1 MTPPMNGLWRAVDGL
16 GADVRLSIRSLAR
29 TRGFTL
35 VALLSLALGI
45 GANAAL
51 FSVVHAAFFRPV
63 PGVAEPDRVVELL
76 VTTRGR
82 TMPEW
87 AYLDLLDVRAA
98 DTPIQTVAGWKM
110 RDGALVIGNASQRV
124 RAMYASSG
132 YFAALGV
139 RPARGRAFQASED
152 VGPGQHPVAV
162 ISHQLWRNAL
172 GGRADVLGAA
182 ITLDRTPYTVI
193 GVAPETFRHH
203 RTSEPA
209 PDLWVPLVQYPGFA
223 GPENWAANR
232 SAFWVEALGRLRPG
246 ATAGEASAAL
256 ETVFGRLARE
266 YPDTNRE
273 RGAVAAPFGPLPA
286 SYRTESTVGIAA
298 LLAAGALVLFIIC
311 TNLAGMMLAR
321 GAAGQ
326 RDLAVRTAMGAGRG
340 RLVRGVLVEAGTLA
354 IGGGVLGGLA
364 AWWATRLAASSAL
377 LGLPGVDLTP
387 DARVLA
393 FSCLMVLATSLAI
406 GLLPALRLTRAG
418 AIGVLR
424 DEMGAGG
431 RRVGRFHR
439 VAVSAQVGVAV
450 LFVAVSGVFVRSLSQ
465 LDWRDLGFDPQRL
478 LVVSLDLSAQGYDDP
493 ARGLAF
499 ADRVRASVA
508 ALPGVHAVAIA
519 DGLPVDLVGNFTSA
533 SRADSPDAEAEGVQT
548 EFTRV
553 GPGFFEAIGTR
564 VLRGR
569 GIDASDTTSAP
580 PVVVI
585 ARRLAESLWPGDDPL
600 GRQVRL
606 PFINKDAGVL
616 HTVVGVVPDVASS
629 RPTEDWPQVFV
640 ALAQHY
646 DRPRGLLLVR
656 SQGDAAS
663 LTRPVQSAIRSVDPL
678 FAVWSAVTS
687 SELLARSLESQRV
700 SALTTGGL
708 GLAGL
713 LLSAFGIYGLV
724 AFVVS
729 QRTREFGVRMALG
742 ASRRRILGAVLS
754 DGLRLAAPGLAL
766 GLVVAGGFTVAV
778 QSMLLGVAPL
788 NPAAF
793 GLAAVAVLTVVLLAC
808 AVPAARAAGVDPSEA
823 LRTQ

>member
-1 MTPPMNGLWRAVDGL
+1 MTSMLNGLGRAVDGL
-16 GADVRLSIRSLAR
+16 GTDVRLSVRSLAR

-51 FSVVHAAFFRPV
+51 FSFVHAAFIRPV

-76 VTTRGR
+76 VTSRGR
-82 TMPEW
+82 TMSEW
-87 AYLDLLDVRAA
+87 AYPDLEDVRTAG
-98 DTPIQTVAGWKM
+98 TPIQTVAGWKM
-110 RDGALVIGNASQRV
+110 RDGALVIGDASQRV
-124 RAMYASSG
+124 RVMYASSG
-132 YFAALGV
+132 YFTALGI
-139 RPARGRAFQASED
+139 RPARGRLFQASED
-152 VGPGQHPVAV
+152 VGAGEHPVAIV
-162 ISHQLWRNAL
+162 SHQLWRNDL
-172 GGRADVLGAA
+172 GGRADILGEV

-203 RTSEPA
+203 RIGEPG
-209 PDLWVPLVQYPGFA
+209 PDLWVPLVQYPALA
-223 GPENWAANR
+223 GPENFAARRN
-232 SAFWVEALGRLRPG
+232 AIWVEALGRLRPG
-246 ATAGEASAAL
+246 ATVGEANAAVA
-256 ETVFGRLARE
+256 TVFDRLAKE

-273 RGAVAAPFGPLPA
+273 RAAVVAPFGPLPA
-286 SYRTESTVGIAA
+286 RDRAQSTVGIAA

-326 RDLAVRTAMGAGRG
+326 RDLAVRAALGAGRG
-340 RLVRGVLVEAGTLA
+340 RLVRRVLVEAATLA
-354 IGGGVLGGLA
+354 LGGGALGGVA

-377 LGLPGVDLTP
+377 LGLPDVDLTP

-393 FSCLMVLATSLAI
+393 FSCLLVLATSLVI

-418 AIGVLR
+418 TIGSLR

-431 RRVGRFHR
+431 RRAGRFHR

-465 LDWRDLGFDPQRL
+465 LDRRDLGFDPQRL
-478 LVVSLDLSAQGYDDP
+478 LIVSLDLSSQGYDDP
-493 ARGLAF
+493 ARGLDF

-508 ALPGVHAVAIA
+508 ALPGVRAVAIA
-519 DGLPVDLVGNFTSA
+519 DGLPVDLVGNFTSVT
-533 SRADSPDAEAEGVQT
+533 RADSRDAEADGVQT

-553 GPGFFEAIGTR
+553 GPGFFQAVGTR
-564 VLRGR
+564 LLRGR
-569 GIDASDTTSAP
+569 GIEEGDTTSSP

-585 ARRLAESLWPGDDPL
+585 TRRLAERLWPGEDAL

-606 PFINKDAGVL
+606 PFTTKDAGAP
-616 HTVVGVVPDVASS
+616 HTVVGLVPDVASS

-678 FAVWSAVTS
+678 FAVFSAVTS
-687 SELLARSLESQRV
+687 SEMLARSLEDQRV
-700 SALTTGGL
+700 AALTTGGL

-713 LLSAFGIYGLV
+713 LLSAFGVYGLV

-742 ASRRRILGAVLS
+742 ASRRRVLGAVLC
-754 DGLRLAAPGLAL
+754 DGLRLAAPGLAV
-766 GLVVAGGFTVAV
+766 GLIAASGFMVAV

-793 GLAAVAVLTVVLLAC
+793 GLTAVAVLSVVLLAC

>member
-1 MTPPMNGLWRAVDGL
+1 MTSVLRGFWRAVDGL
-16 GADVRLSIRSLAR
+16 GTDVRLSIRSLAR

-76 VTTRGR
+76 VTARGR
-82 TMPEW
+82 TMTEW
-87 AYLDLLDVRAA
+87 AYLDLQDVRAA
-98 DTPIQTVAGWKM
+98 DTPMQLVAGWKM
-110 RDGALVIGNASQRV
+110 RDGALVVGDASQRV
-124 RAMYASSG
+124 RAMYASSH

-139 RPARGRAFQASED
+139 RPALGRPFQASED
-152 VGPGQHPVAV
+152 VGAGQHPVAIV
-162 ISHQLWRNAL
+162 SHQLWRNAL
-172 GGRADVLGAA
+172 GGRADVLGEVL
-182 ITLDRTPYTVI
+182 TLDRTPYTVI

-203 RTSEPA
+203 RIGEPA

-232 SAFWVEALGRLRPG
+232 NAFWVEALGRLRPG
-246 ATAGEASAAL
+246 ATVGEASAAL
-256 ETVFGRLARE
+256 ATVFGQLAAE

-273 RGAVAAPFGPLPA
+273 RRASAAPFGPIPA
-286 SYRTESTVGIAA
+286 RDRTESTVGIAA

-321 GAAGQ
+321 GAASQ
-326 RDLAVRTAMGAGRG
+326 RDLAVRAAMGAGRG
-340 RLVRGVLVEAGTLA
+340 RLVRRVLVEAATLA
-354 IGGGVLGGLA
+354 LGGGMLGGLA

-377 LGLPGVDLTP
+377 LGLPGVDLSP

-393 FSCLMVLATSLAI
+393 FSCLLVLATSLAI
-406 GLLPALRLTRAG
+406 GLLPALRLTRAR
-418 AIGVLR
+418 AIGSLR

-431 RRVGRFHR
+431 RRAGRFHR

-465 LDWRDLGFDPQRL
+465 LDRRDLGFDPQRL

-493 ARGLAF
+493 ARGLDF

-508 ALPGVHAVAIA
+508 ALPGVRAVAIA

-533 SRADSPDAEAEGVQT
+533 TRADSRDAEADGVQV

-553 GPGFFEAIGTR
+553 GPGFLQAVGTR

-569 GIDASDTTSAP
+569 GIEATDTTSSP

-585 ARRLAESLWPGDDPL
+585 TRRLAERLWPGEDAL

-606 PFINKDAGVL
+606 PFTNKDAGAP

-678 FAVWSAVTS
+678 FAIWSAVTS
-687 SELLARSLESQRV
+687 SGLLARSLEPQRV
-700 SALTTGGL
+700 SALTTGAL

-742 ASRRRILGAVLS
+742 ASRQRILGAVLG
-754 DGLRLAAPGLAL
+754 DGLRLAAPGLAV
-766 GLVVAGGFTVAV
+766 GLIAASGLTVAV

-788 NPAAF
+788 DPAAF
-793 GLAAVAVLTVVLLAC
+793 GLTVVAVLAVVLLAC
-808 AVPAARAAGVDPSEA
+808 AVPAVRAASVDPSEA